1 MALGAKSERKCF
13 AVYLDAAFSED
24 YSATDYKI
32 IGHDLDALSV
42 ELNPTVETF
51 KNILGQNS
59 VRHEG
64 YEPSIDVE
72 TFYHRAKE
80 ALEAKV
86 LDLAMARKSGDA
98 CKTSCVEVV
107 YAMAEDG
114 ASEPEVLH
122 AYREDIL
129 LVPTSYGGDT
139 TGFQTPF
146 QINFSG
152 NRVKGDW
159 DRSTLK
165 FTETRNP
172 L

>member
-1 MALGAKSERKCF
+1 MALGKKSERKCY
-13 AVYLDAAFSED
+13 ALYVDAAFSAD
-24 YSATDYKI
+24 YSATEYKI
-32 IGHDLDALSV
+32 IGHDLESLSV

-51 KNILGQNS
+51 RNILGQNG

-64 YEPSIDVE
+64 YEPSIDVD

-86 LDLAMARKSGDA
+86 LELAMARKAGDA

-107 YAMAEDG
+107 YEMAEDG
-114 ASEPEVLH
+114 VSAPEVIH

-129 LVPTSYGGDT
+129 VVPTSYGGDT

-152 NRVKGDW
+152 NRVSGNW
-159 DRSTLK
+159 ERETSK
-165 FTETRNP
+165 FTADSS

>member
-1 MALGAKSERKCF
+1 MAVGAKSERKCY
-13 AVYLDAAFSED
+13 ALYIDAAFSAD

-32 IGHDLDALSV
+32 IGHDLESLSV

-51 KNILGQNS
+51 RNILGQNG

-64 YEPSIDVE
+64 YEPSIDVD

-80 ALEAKV
+80 TLESKV
-86 LDLAMARKSGDA
+86 LELAIARKSGDA

-107 YAMAEDG
+107 YEMAEDG
-114 ASEPEVLH
+114 VSEPDVIH

-129 LVPTSYGGDT
+129 VVPTSYGGDT

-152 NRVKGDW
+152 NRTSGDW
-159 DRSTLK
+159 DRETSK
-165 FTETRNP
+165 FTANNA

>member
-152 NRVKGDW
+152 NRVKGTW
-159 DRSTLK
+159 DRSTSK
-165 FTETRNP
+165 FTETGNT

>member
-1 MALGAKSERKCF
+1 MTLGKKSERKCY
-13 AVYLDAAFSED
+13 ALYVDAAFSDD

-32 IGHDLDALSV
+32 IGHDLQSLSV

-51 KNILGQNS
+51 KNILGQNGA
-59 VRHEG
+59 RHEG
-64 YEPSIDVE
+64 YEPSIDID

-80 ALEAKV
+80 TLEAKV
-86 LDLAMARKSGDA
+86 LELAMARKFGDA

-114 ASEPEVLH
+114 TSAPEVIH

-129 LVPTSYGGDT
+129 VIPTRYGGDT

-146 QINFSG
+146 QINFGG

-159 DRSTLK
+159 DRETSK
-165 FTETRNP
+165 FTADTS

>member
-13 AVYLDAAFSED
+13 AVYLDAAFSAD
-24 YSATDYKI
+24 YSATEYKI
-32 IGHDLDALSV
+32 IGHDLDSLSV

-51 KNILGQNS
+51 RNILGQNS

-64 YEPSIDVE
+64 YEPSMDVE

-114 ASEPEVLH
+114 ASEPEVIH

-152 NRVKGDW
+152 NRVKGNW
-159 DRSTLK
+159 DRTTSK
-165 FTETRNP
+165 FTETGSS

>member
-1 MALGAKSERKCF
+1 MALGAKSDRKCY
-13 AVYLDAAFSED
+13 ALYVDAAFSAD
-24 YSATDYKI
+24 YSATEYKI
-32 IGHDLDALSV
+32 IGHDLESLSV

-51 KNILGQNS
+51 RNILGQNG

-64 YEPSIDVE
+64 YEPNIDVD

-80 ALEAKV
+80 TLEAKV
-86 LDLAMARKSGDA
+86 LELAMARKSGDA

-114 ASEPEVLH
+114 TSEPEVIH

-139 TGFQTPF
+139 TGLQTPF

-152 NRVKGDW
+152 NRVKGTF
-159 DRSTLK
+159 DRNTSK
-165 FTETRNP
+165 FTESESA

>member
-1 MALGAKSERKCF
+1 MAIGKKSERKCY
-13 AVYLDAAFSED
+13 AIYVDAAFSAD
-24 YSATDYKI
+24 YSKTEYKI
-32 IGHDLDALSV
+32 IGHDLESLSV
-42 ELNPTVETF
+42 NMNPTVETF
-51 KNILGQNS
+51 RNILGENS

-64 YEPSIDVE
+64 YEPSIDVD
-72 TFYHRAKE
+72 TFYHRTQE

-86 LDLAMARKSGDA
+86 LELAMARKSGDA

-107 YAMAEDG
+107 YKMAEDG
-114 ASEPEVLH
+114 TSAPEVLH

-129 LVPTSYGGDT
+129 VVPSSYGGDT

-146 QINFSG
+146 QINFAGSRVSG
-152 NRVKGDW
+152 TW

-165 FTETRNP
+165 FTASEA

>member
-1 MALGAKSERKCF
+1 MALGAKSDRKCY
-13 AVYLDAAFSED
+13 ALYVDAAFSAD
-24 YSATDYKI
+24 YSATEYKI
-32 IGHDLDALSV
+32 IGHDLESLSV

-51 KNILGQNS
+51 RNILGQNG

-64 YEPSIDVE
+64 YEPSIDVD

-80 ALEAKV
+80 ILEAKV
-86 LDLAMARKSGDA
+86 LELAMARKSGDA

-114 ASEPEVLH
+114 ASEPEVIH

-152 NRVKGDW
+152 NRVKGNW
-159 DRSTLK
+159 DRTTEK
-165 FTETRNP
+165 FTESEST

>member
-1 MALGAKSERKCF
+1 MAVGAKSERKCY
-13 AVYLDAAFSED
+13 ALYVDAAFSAD

-32 IGHDLDALSV
+32 IGHDLESLSV

-51 KNILGQNS
+51 RNILGQNS

-64 YEPSIDVE
+64 YEPSIDVD

-80 ALEAKV
+80 TLEAKV
-86 LDLAMARKSGDA
+86 LELAMARKSGDA

-107 YAMAEDG
+107 YEMAEDG
-114 ASEPEVLH
+114 VSEPDVIH

-129 LVPTSYGGDT
+129 VVPTSYGGDT

-146 QINFSG
+146 QVNFSG
-152 NRVKGDW
+152 NRTSGDW
-159 DRSTLK
+159 DRETSK
-165 FTETRNP
+165 FTAHNA

>member
-1 MALGAKSERKCF
+1 MALGAKSERKCY
-13 AVYLDAAFSED
+13 ALYVDAAFSAD
-24 YSATDYKI
+24 YSSTDYKI
-32 IGHDLDALSV
+32 IGYDLESLSV

-51 KNILGQNS
+51 RNILGENA

-64 YEPSIDVE
+64 YDPNIDVD

-86 LDLAMARKSGDA
+86 LELAMARKSGDA

-114 ASEPEVLH
+114 VSEPEVIH
-122 AYREDIL
+122 AYREDVL
-129 LVPTSYGGDT
+129 VVPTSYGGDT

-152 NRVKGDW
+152 NRVRGEW
-159 DRSTLK
+159 DRTSSM
-165 FTETRNP
+165 FTEGSS

>member
-1 MALGAKSERKCF
+1 MTIGAKSERKCY
-13 AVYLDAAFSED
+13 ALYVDAAFSAD
-24 YSATDYKI
+24 YSATEYKI
-32 IGHDLDALSV
+32 IGHDLESLSV
-42 ELNPTVETF
+42 ELNPTVEPF
-51 KNILGQNS
+51 RNILGENG

-64 YEPSIDVE
+64 YEPNIDVD

-80 ALEAKV
+80 TLEAKV
-86 LDLAMARKSGDA
+86 LELAMARKSGDA

-114 ASEPEVLH
+114 VSGPEVIH

-129 LVPTSYGGDT
+129 LIPTSYGGDT

-152 NRVKGDW
+152 NRVSGTW
-159 DRSTLK
+159 DRGASK
-165 FTETRNP
+165 FTAADS